1 MVDFNKG
8 MDGFFHSLIPS
19 ALRASLGVNTLEYM
33 RARALSAILVSI
45 TLAGFL
51 AMMLIVVKHVI
62 YNPDLLVHDLVS
74 LAVLLLFVLQTWL
87 FYRFNNYWISALA
100 FTNSYFLVIVVLL
113 LLTGGYDSSIKILLL
128 TCPLVSFVVGGLQEG
143 IQNAVFTIIAGL
155 AIAFFKY
162 IGFDLVNHLSGE
174 NVYVDFC
181 VHWTVAVLII
191 VACGITYDAAL
202 KSASGKSSR

>member
-1 MVDFNKG
+1 

-113 LLTGGYDSSIKILLL
+113 LLTGVLLL
-128 TCPLVSFVVGGLQEG
+128 LLLFLLCSFSVLLLLSDVLLL
-143 IQNAVFTIIAGL
+143 NRL
-155 AIAFFKY
+155 Y
-162 IGFDLVNHLSGE
+162 IPF
-174 NVYVDFC
+174 
-181 VHWTVAVLII
+181 
-191 VACGITYDAAL
+191 
-202 KSASGKSSR
+202 